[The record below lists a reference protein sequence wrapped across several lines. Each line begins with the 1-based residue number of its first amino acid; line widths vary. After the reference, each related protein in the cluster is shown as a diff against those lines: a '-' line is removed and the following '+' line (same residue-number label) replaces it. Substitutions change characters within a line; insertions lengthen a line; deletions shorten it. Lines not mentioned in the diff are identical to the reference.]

1 MTATAQR
8 AQTYR
13 DAVGSAL
20 ADEMRSDPSV
30 LLLGEDVGAA
40 GGVFK
45 ATGGLLEEFGPVR
58 VRDTPISE
66 QAIIGGAMG
75 AAMLGWKPVAEIMFA
90 DFAGVCYDQI
100 ANQLAKHSF
109 LTGMQV
115 SMPVTI
121 RLANGA
127 GLGFGSQHSQ
137 AVENWFLGEPG
148 LKICVPS
155 FAADAYALLR
165 QAVQDPGPVLFFE
178 HKGLYPRRD
187 DEGVPVAAG
196 PHGAAVVRAGG
207 DVTIVATQVAL
218 RSVLEAR
225 PELQRLG
232 IDAEIIDLR
241 WLRPLD
247 LDTVLKS
254 VVKTSRLLCVQEGEA
269 MGGWG
274 EHVVTEVVRSG
285 FSYLDAPPTLLASPP
300 VPLPYAGNLEK
311 RWMPG
316 AEKIVSAAQA
326 LTRW

>member
-1 MTATAQR
+1 MSTAGR
-8 AQTYR
+8 SWTYR
-13 DAVGSAL
+13 DAIRSAL
-20 ADEMRSDPSV
+20 ADEMRSDPAV
-30 LLLGEDVGAA
+30 LLLGEDIAAA

-45 ATGGLLEEFGPVR
+45 VTNGLLEEFGPVR

-90 DFAGVCYDQI
+90 DFAGVAYDQI

-127 GLGFGSQHSQ
+127 GLGFAGQHSQ
-137 AVENWFLGEPG
+137 AVENWFIGEPG

-155 FAADAYALLR
+155 FAADAYTLLR
-165 QAVQDPGPVLFFE
+165 QAIQDPSPVLFFE

-187 DEGVPVAAG
+187 DEGLPAVAG
-196 PHGAAVVRAGG
+196 PHGAVVVRPGG
-207 DVTIVATQVAL
+207 DVTIVATQAAL
-218 RSVLEAR
+218 RCVVEAR
-225 PELQRLG
+225 PELERLG
-232 IDAEIIDLR
+232 VDAEIIDLR

-247 LDTVLKS
+247 IDAVLKS

-285 FSYLDAPPTLLASPP
+285 FGYLDAPPTLLASPS
-300 VPLPYAGNLEK
+300 VPLPYAGGLEK
-311 RWMPG
+311 RWMPS
-316 AEKIVSAAQA
+316 AEKVVTAVQA
-326 LTRW
+326 LVQW

>member
-1 MTATAQR
+1 MTTAQR
-8 AQTYR
+8 SRTYR
-13 DAVGSAL
+13 DAICSAL
-20 ADEMRSDPSV
+20 ADEMRSDPAV

-90 DFAGVCYDQI
+90 DFAGVCFDQI

-127 GLGFGSQHSQ
+127 GLGFGAQHSQ
-137 AVENWFLGEPG
+137 AVENWFIGEPG

-155 FAADAYALLR
+155 FAEDAYTLLR

-178 HKGLYPRRD
+178 HKGLYAKRD
-187 DEGVPVAAG
+187 DQDVPAPTG
-196 PHGAAVVRAGG
+196 PHGAAVVRPGT
-207 DVTIVATQVAL
+207 DLTIVATQAAL
-218 RSVLEAR
+218 HSVLEAR
-225 PELQRLG
+225 PELDRLG

-247 LDTVLKS
+247 MDTVLKS

-274 EHVVTEVVRSG
+274 EHVVTETARSG
-285 FSYLDAPPTLLASPP
+285 FNYLDAPPTLLASPP

-311 RWMPG
+311 LWMPS
-316 AEKIVSAAQA
+316 AEKVVSAAQA
-326 LTRW
+326 LMHR